1 MSELINILKA
11 NSKEGIEYLENL
23 KKRAEGI
30 ENDVNI
36 KVAEMLSEIREK
48 GDSAVINFTRKFD
61 CESLESLTVKRE
73 EIDKAYEEVDEEFI
87 EALKTA
93 KSNITE
99 FHEKQKDKSWIMTK
113 ENGIVMGQTVRGLS
127 RVGIYVPGGT
137 AAYPSSVMMNAL
149 PAKVAG
155 VEKIVMVT
163 PPKKDGTISASILVA
178 ADIAG
183 VDEIYKVGGAQAIG
197 ALAYGTETIEKVD
210 KIVGPGNIFVA
221 LAKRSVFGLV
231 DIDMIAGPSEIL
243 IVSDENGNEKFI
255 AADLMSQAEHDKLAS
270 AILVTT
276 SQELAVK
283 VQKEIK
289 RQVESLSRKEIIETS
304 LKDFGVI
311 LVVDNM
317 DEAIDLGNKIAP
329 EHFELMVKDPF
340 LYLGRIKNAG
350 SIFLGSYSPEP
361 LGDYMAGP
369 NHVLP
374 TSGSARFFSPLSVDD
389 FIKKSSYIYYSEE
402 GLYGVKDKI
411 VKLADTEG
419 LTAHANSIKV
429 RYED

>member
-1 MSELINILKA
+1 LINILEAKSQEA
-11 NSKEGIEYLENL
+11 KNYFENL
-23 KKRAEGI
+23 KERSGNI
-30 ENDVNI
+30 QQDVNI
-36 KVAEMLSEIREK
+36 VVQEILKNVKEN
-48 GDSAVINFTRKFD
+48 GDKAVLDYTRKFD
-61 CESLESLTVKRE
+61 CETMESIIVTEE
-73 EIDKAYEEVDEEFI
+73 EIKNAYKKVDNEFI
-87 EALKTA
+87 EALKLSKA
-93 KSNITE
+93 NITE
-99 FHEKQKDKSWIMTK
+99 FHEKQKDKAWIMTK
-113 ENGIVMGQTVRGLS
+113 DNGVVMGQLVRGLE

-137 AAYPSSVMMNAL
+137 AAYPSSVLMNAI

-163 PPKKDGTISASILVA
+163 PPGKDGNVNPIILAA

-197 ALAYGTETIEKVD
+197 ALAYGTETIKKVD

-221 LAKRSVFGLV
+221 IAKRNVFGLV

-243 IVSDENGNEKFI
+243 VLADETGDASFI

-276 SQELAVK
+276 SKELALK
-283 VQKEIK
+283 VQSEIEK
-289 RQVESLSRKEIIETS
+289 QIENLSRKEIIEEA
-304 LKDFGVI
+304 LKSFGI
-311 LVVDNM
+311 IFVVKSVEEGIELAN
-317 DEAIDLGNKIAP
+317 EIAP
-329 EHFELMVKDPF
+329 EHFELVVKDPF
-340 LYLGRIKNAG
+340 LYLGKIKNAG

-374 TSGSARFFSPLSVDD
+374 TSGSARFFSPLSVDS
-389 FIKKSSYIYYSEE
+389 FIKKSSYIYYSEPALKE
-402 GLYGVKDKI
+402 VKDKI
-411 VKLADTEG
+411 IKIANEEG

-429 RYED
+429 RF